1 MHIRLQTF
9 RDKQGRLRHGRTV
22 ALRRALFDPKQ
33 NKWRLVQLGTVD
45 RFARELPRE
54 LKSILTKEEK
64 EEFRQWTA
72 TRDQQITE
80 LLQRHHLGRLT
91 EYLGLAAKALES
103 GVEPRDAE
111 LIWSAVGVL
120 TRALEKAGYPKPA
133 KERGRPT
140 KASMPSP
147 DDLID
152 PDESL
157 LWISEHMPNFIPDE
171 LEELAHPPTK
181 KGRKRSIK

>member
-22 ALRRALFDPKQ
+22 ALRRSVFDTKQ

-64 EEFRQWTA
+64 EEFRQWA
-72 TRDQQITE
+72 AVRDQQIAE
-80 LLQRHHLGRLT
+80 LLQRHHLGRLA
-91 EYLGLAAKALES
+91 EYLGPAAKALES
-103 GVEPRDAE
+103 GVEPNDAG
-111 LIWSAVGVL
+111 LIWDAVGVL
-120 TRALEKAGYPKPA
+120 ARAMEKAGYRKPA

-140 KASMPSP
+140 KASTPSP
-147 DDLID
+147 DDVID
-152 PDESL
+152 PDESF
-157 LWISEHMPNFIPDE
+157 LWISEHIPNFIPDE
-171 LEELAHPPTK
+171 LAHPSVK
-181 KGRKRSIK
+181 QSRKRSSK